1 MTVCDC
7 VDMAKA
13 AFTEIIDDYH
23 KNPALSLESIMRGK
37 EAAWKPLFEQCQEET
52 KFGPSIEEELEQ
64 CQSFREFRILMDS
77 VTLLDINRETSQNN
91 SSSELCDCLSEAQS
105 EEETQACAP
114 DKSMD
119 ELEAIYNDCLN
130 DWEEMENAME
140 EAIEEMPDMEEALE
154 EEGDKSACDCLKEVI
169 DWEEPVEKA
178 PAGCEWMDNLDDNQ
192 LMEELKD
199 CPEMAAMFV
208 VIPEMEDMP
217 EMEDL
222 EEEAIA
228 EEYIDAELMSLRRLD
243 ELERLYEEEM
253 EFKRDLQET
262 KLMIRELE
270 DSLLYFD
277 KIPDFD
283 TDLCQCW
290 FNQGV
295 SDLEEDCVDSS
306 LYTLEEEQ
314 ELYERLWPD
323 CELYDVVQEDLYIL
337 IDDYERDNNYLD
349 EALAELD
356 IQIQEEE
363 LKLRFIQVHNLE
375 EELRENQELIQE
387 LKQDIIA
394 MEQVID
400 AVDYR
405 TCECILEYY
414 DCTSSLDEINSIKKC
429 DSTLSGEEIRT
440 LCEQCEDRARASDN
454 IWTPEGLI
462 DEHKELEKE
471 KIKKIEEIK
480 KEIEQLSQDFP
491 DIADQLNNEQEKQN
505 TQYKQDTLKLLI
517 EKRFNLDAKL
527 QILKED
533 LKRNAIVYEDYLS
546 QQYNMQQYIDQDMC
560 DCILSRDE
568 DTYENCT
575 NGLTERDIQCMEE
588 ECRLWRDVYYEVGQ
602 MQESLFEYSQER
614 VDDLEKKIAEL
625 DIEINILRKKFPHF
639 AEKCER
645 NLEENRI
652 NQEYTQ
658 RIKKWM
664 SPYSFKRRALEKEHT
679 ELLNH
684 LNEING
690 SIVTDVDEILCDCLQ
705 FSVPE
710 TCAGNYSKKQVDSI
724 LSLCEEYSYN
734 DDLFERRSEIWA
746 SMMGIESE
754 IGSLNESKINKI
766 KRDNDKVWE
775 ELDNLL
781 TNLNLYQYREEKYR
795 FVSNLFDQELEQS
808 NIIAQLDCRLYAI
821 ELDDDP
827 LVLKKEFIWEYDLLE
842 ELLKKNKKTI
852 KEFKAELYRQSDS
865 LNRISFYKNADL
877 VFKAQEIFSALD
889 EQDLDLFKSL
899 VKQDTIDFFYWTIP
913 SKDFTLEKLK
923 NMSATIENMAGDS
936 TTVKAMDYLNDFKSY
951 DMNLVAPN
959 TGFDRA
965 AGLFGSCDRFIYR
978 HYGGDPWDSTGNEDY
993 QNVSFID
1000 CPNEYLYDCM
1010 DPCEEIET
1018 LIQDLYRLQDALW
1031 CSCIMTDQLWFV
1043 FDTSNQK
1050 LIGIYD
1056 WQWSP

>member
-1 MTVCDC
+1 MYKCFLYPILISLFISSCANQRNSSDSWDKKRITTACDC
-7 VDMAKA
+7 ADMAKDM
-13 AFTEIIDDYH
+13 FTEIISDVR
-23 KNPALSLESIMRGK
+23 KNPGLSMDSIMNSK
-37 EAAWKPLFEQCQEET
+37 EAIWKPRFERCDEIEKERRESET
-52 KFGPSIEEELEQ
+52 SSFEEELEQ
-64 CQSFREFRILMDS
+64 CESAKELKSLMD
-77 VTLLDINRETSQNN
+77 TLARITIPEVDWEIPENDSNIEIC
-91 SSSELCDCLSEAQS
+91 ECLVAANS
-105 EEETQACAP
+105 EEEALQCAP
-114 DKSMD
+114 DKTID
-119 ELEAIYNDCLN
+119 ELMEMLTSDCL
-130 DWEEMENAME
+130 EMAETKY
-140 EAIEEMPDMEEALE
+140 LE
-154 EEGDKSACDCLKEVI
+154 ESNL
-169 DWEEPVEKA
+169 EESIQQV
-178 PAGCEWMDNLDDNQ
+178 
-192 LMEELKD
+192 EELLRKT
-199 CPEMAAMFV
+199 
-208 VIPEMEDMP
+208 
-217 EMEDL
+217 
-222 EEEAIA
+222 EENI
-228 EEYIDAELMSLRRLD
+228 LKSLH
-243 ELERLYEEEM
+243 
-253 EFKRDLQET
+253 
-262 KLMIRELE
+262 
-270 DSLLYFD
+270 
-277 KIPDFD
+277 
-283 TDLCQCW
+283 
-290 FNQGV
+290 
-295 SDLEEDCVDSS
+295 
-306 LYTLEEEQ
+306 
-314 ELYERLWPD
+314 
-323 CELYDVVQEDLYIL
+323 
-337 IDDYERDNNYLD
+337 
-349 EALAELD
+349 
-356 IQIQEEE
+356 EE
-363 LKLRFIQVHNLE
+363 LAYLE

-454 IWTPEGLI
+454 VWIPEGLL

-505 TQYKQDTLKLLI
+505 SQYEQDTLKLLI
-517 EKRFNLDAKL
+517 EKRFNLDTKL

-560 DCILSRDE
+560 DCILSE
-568 DTYENCT
+568 HEETYENCT
-575 NGLTERDIQCMEE
+575 DGLTERDLLCLEE
-588 ECRLWRDVYYEVGQ
+588 DCRLWRDVCYEVGQ

-625 DIEINILRKKFPHF
+625 DMELDILRKKFPDF
-639 AEKCER
+639 AVKCER

-690 SIVTDVDEILCDCLQ
+690 SIVTDVDESLCDCLQ

-734 DDLFERRSEIWA
+734 DDLFERRSEIWS
-746 SMMGIESE
+746 SMMDIESE

-766 KRDNDKVWE
+766 KRDNEKVWE

-965 AGLFGSCDRFIYR
+965 AGLFGSCYRFIYR
-978 HYGGDPWDSTGNEDY
+978 HGDPWDSTGNEDY

-1056 WQWSP
+1056 WMWSP